1 MKQVVHSASGMR
13 TLARELAKELCGGEI
28 LLLFG
33 ELGSGK
39 TTFVQGL
46 AKTLGVKELVAS
58 PTFTIVAE
66 YNLPP
71 GKGGEGF
78 GKLVHVDL
86 YRLSMDEV
94 VRDPAVKDVLE
105 QAGKKDR
112 LTVIEWAD
120 RLEGGCLSANSEEVD
135 VETGAQP
142 KEMWRIKFAHGK
154 NLEERTVVIE
164 PR

>member
-1 MKQVVHSASGMR
+1 MKQVVHSASSMR
-13 TLARELAKELCGGEI
+13 TLARELAKELRGGEI

-46 AKTLGVKELVAS
+46 AKTLGVKESVTS

-94 VRDPAVKDVLE
+94 ASDPAVKDVLE
-105 QAGKKDR
+105 QAEKKDR

-120 RLEGGCLSANSEEVD
+120 RLGEGGIAGIVGQEN
-135 VETGAQP
+135 
-142 KEMWRIKFAHGK
+142 MWRIKFAHGK

>member
-1 MKQVVHSASGMR
+1 M
-13 TLARELAKELCGGEI
+13 LARELVKELRGGEI

-46 AKTLGVKELVAS
+46 AKTLGVKELVTS

-66 YNLPP
+66 YNLSPD
-71 GKGGEGF
+71 KGGEGF

-86 YRLSMDEV
+86 YRLSTDEV
-94 VRDPAVKDVLE
+94 ARDPAVKEVLE

-120 RLEGGCLSANSEEVD
+120 RLDEGCLSANGEKVG

-142 KEMWRIKFAHGK
+142 KKMWRIKFSHGK

-164 PR
+164 TR